1 MPRLGTGFS
10 IQWCLQ
16 GLCSAVH
23 SQFHYNTGLQ
33 EVERWWPAAA
43 VHQTG
48 GLEGRL
54 LILQE
59 REPFLPLWTLELSS
73 YWPAQFVCSHLNSP
87 QPPGDATHRFPCHT
101 SCFPQLSL
109 GRGGRGT
116 GCWVDSPKSHCS
128 CYVIGSF
135 NTNAG
140 PDPPDRHVIRSQHLL
155 WVTFLSRKKAWGVS

>member
-1 MPRLGTGFS
+1 MITSYNRVPRLGTGFS

-59 REPFLPLWTLELSS
+59 RESLLPLWTLELSS
-73 YWPAQFVCSHLNSP
+73 YWPAQFICSPLNSP

-109 GRGGRGT
+109 GHGGRGT

-135 NTNAG
+135 
-140 PDPPDRHVIRSQHLL
+140 QHKC
-155 WVTFLSRKKAWGVS
+155 WTRPS